1 MAIAI
6 NFVSVVV
13 NAQNRNSTISMGE
26 VLQSNWNSHQKSN
39 FGIGFSVGN
48 TAEFNNIIN
57 ILDSDLIDMP
67 LQDSDVVPS
76 AQNQSL

>member
-1 MAIAI
+1 MALSI

-13 NAQNRNSTISMGE
+13 NAQNRNATVAMGE

-39 FGIGFSVGN
+39 FGIGFAIGN
-48 TAEFNNIIN
+48 SAEFNNIIN
-57 ILDSDLIDMP
+57 IVDNDIVDMP

-76 AQNQSL
+76 AQNQQL